1 VRSTQT
7 RNPETGAIV
16 WIPGSRE
23 DARPG
28 MTVIFRHGQ
37 STVILLA
44 NIAP

>member
-1 VRSTQT
+1 VRY
-7 RNPETGAIV
+7 V

-28 MTVIFRHGQ
+28 MTGKRHGQ